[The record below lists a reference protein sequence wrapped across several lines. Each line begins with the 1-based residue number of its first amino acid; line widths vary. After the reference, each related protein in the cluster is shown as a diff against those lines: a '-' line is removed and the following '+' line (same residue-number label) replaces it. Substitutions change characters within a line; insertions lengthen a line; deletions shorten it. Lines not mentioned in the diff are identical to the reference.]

1 MSRTHT
7 MIDRR
12 ETGKMQRLWSNTY
25 YNTHLVFQDH
35 LLLNHWYDNLQT
47 VISNSGLSRPRPGTF
62 CDDGIGEQE
71 RKTETQG
78 GDVPEDAELHDQNEA
93 HAKDDDD
100 FELGSEDR
108 VVQTGNSDYNLLITL
123 CLSSVSGGFV

>member
-25 YNTHLVFQDH
+25 YITHLVFQDH

-47 VISNSGLSRPRPGTF
+47 VICNSGLSWPRPGTF

-71 RKTETQG
+71 RESETQG
-78 GDVPEDAELHDQNEA
+78 GDVPEDGELHDQKEA
-93 HAKDDDD
+93 QATDDAHLDW
-100 FELGSEDR
+100 G
-108 VVQTGNSDYNLLITL
+108 QTGKE
-123 CLSSVSGGFV
+123 